1 MARGRPDLP
10 LLHWRRNNCF
20 RLLTNGDQF
29 FPEMLGAIAAA
40 RRQIL
45 LELYLFESGRVAD
58 RFISALGAAAARGV
72 DVRII
77 IDAFGSLALSS
88 RDRESLCRA
97 GAQLHV
103 YNPLQILGD
112 RLQNLARDHRKLLV
126 IDGERAFVGGTG
138 ITDEFS
144 PEASPDTYWRET
156 MLDMHGPIVGDW
168 ARLFAQ
174 VWTSGGNP
182 AFRLAHPSGRA
193 RGYGSQSG
201 RVAIA
206 HGLNVQDVK
215 HHALEQIRI
224 ARRRVWLSTPYFL
237 PSMRMRRELAR
248 AARRGVDVRLILPGP
263 HTDHPLLRLASHHYY
278 AGLLRHGIHIHEY
291 QPRFIHSKTL
301 LVDDWCSIGSC
312 NFDRWN
318 LRWNLE
324 ANQEVQDV
332 VFAREVATMLE
343 KDILSSVRI
352 DPEAWSGRLPVI
364 SKFEES
370 LANGGQAI
378 ERFLDRL

>member
-1 MARGRPDLP
+1 MARRRPNLP
-10 LLHWRRNNCF
+10 ELHWRRKNHF
-20 RLLTNGDQF
+20 RLLANGDQF
-29 FPEMLGAIAAA
+29 FPEMLGAIASA

-58 RFISALGAAAARGV
+58 RFVSALGAAASRGV
-72 DVRII
+72 DVRVI

-88 RDRESLCRA
+88 PDRETLSRA
-97 GAQLHV
+97 GVKLHV
-103 YNPLQILGD
+103 YNPLQVLGD
-112 RLQNLARDHRKLLV
+112 RVRNLARDHRKLLV
-126 IDGERAFVGGTG
+126 IDGKRAFVGGTG

-144 PEASPDTYWRET
+144 PEASPDSYWRET
-156 MLDMHGPIVGDW
+156 MLDIRGPVVGDW

-174 VWTSGGNP
+174 VWTGGGNP
-182 AFRLAHPSGRA
+182 AFRVASA
-193 RGYGSQSG
+193 REAVAGGTQAG

-206 HGLNVQDVK
+206 HGLNVQDVQ
-215 HHALEQIRI
+215 HHALDAIRV

-248 AARRGVDVRLILPGP
+248 AARRGVEVRLILPGS
-263 HTDHPLLRLASHHYY
+263 HTDHPLLRMASHHYY

-324 ANQEVQDV
+324 ANQEVQDA
-332 VFAREVATMLE
+332 VFAREVAAMLE
-343 KDILSSVRI
+343 KDILCSVRI
-352 DPEAWSGRLPVI
+352 EPEDWAGRLPVI
-364 SKFEES
+364 SRLEEG

>member
-1 MARGRPDLP
+1 MAPRGTNLP
-10 LLHWRRNNCF
+10 EFHWHRKNHF

-29 FPEMLGAIAAA
+29 FPEMLAAIAAA
-40 RRQIL
+40 RHQVL
-45 LELYLFESGRVAD
+45 LEFYLFESGRVAN
-58 RFISALGAAAARGV
+58 RFISALGAAASRGV
-72 DVRII
+72 DVRVI
-77 IDAFGSLALSS
+77 IDAFGSMALSS
-88 RDRESLCRA
+88 PDRDTLSRT
-97 GAQLHV
+97 GVKLHL
-103 YNPLQILGD
+103 YNPLQLLGD
-112 RLQNLARDHRKLLV
+112 RVHNLARDHRKLLV
-126 IDGERAFVGGTG
+126 TDGERAFVGGTG

-144 PEASPDTYWRET
+144 PEASPDSYWRET
-156 MLDMHGPIVGDW
+156 MLDIRGPVVADW
-168 ARLFAQ
+168 ARLFAR
-174 VWTSGGNP
+174 VWTDGGNP
-182 AFRLAHPSGRA
+182 AFRLARA
-193 RGYGSQSG
+193 RQPAAVGNQAG

-206 HGLNVQDVK
+206 HGLNVQDVT
-215 HHALEQIRI
+215 HHALEAIRV

-248 AARRGVDVRLILPGP
+248 AARRGVDVRLILPGA

-324 ANQEVQDV
+324 ANQEVRDRL
-332 VFAREVATMLE
+332 FAQQVAGMLE
-343 KDILSSVRI
+343 KDMLSSVRI
-352 DPEAWSGRLPVI
+352 EPEAWAGRLPVI
-364 SKFEES
+364 SKLEES